1 MRCIMMEFR
10 THKKDTLAKDWE
22 RIDNV
27 TIGSNPFKQK
37 VLRYMKE
44 KGIIYK
50 HEHLYKVDTGKMQQA
65 GISYSALSR
74 MRVDL
79 LKVTYEDFCAWS
91 NDR

>member
-1 MRCIMMEFR
+1 MMEFR

-27 TIGSNPFKQK
+27 TVGSNPFKQK
-37 VLRYMKE
+37 VLQYMKE
-44 KGIIYK
+44 REIIYK
-50 HEHLYKVDTGKMQQA
+50 QNHLYKVDQGKMQQA

-79 LKVTYEDFCAWS
+79 LDVTYKDFCVWS
-91 NDR
+91 SGN